1 MMATTHALAGLALA
15 AGVAAAAPEL
25 GTLPVVAA
33 GVGGIAPDLDILGAH
48 RRTLH
53 FPVTLPLATV
63 PAVALALAVPG
74 PETAA
79 LALGLAAAALH
90 SASDVAG
97 AGLEPRPWEGT
108 AKRAVYDHVRGRWFA
123 PRRWVRYDGA
133 PEDLLLAAVLAVPSL
148 VVFDGPVRTAVVA
161 ALVVSIAYAAV
172 RKRLFFVL
180 ERLFA
185 ALPEDLARFLPDH
198 AREE

>member
-15 AGVAAAAPEL
+15 AGVAAGAPEL

-33 GVGGIAPDLDILGAH
+33 ALGGVAPDLDIVGAH

-53 FPVTLPLATV
+53 FPVSLPLVTV
-63 PAVALALAVPG
+63 PAVGLALAVPR

-79 LALGLAAAALH
+79 LALFLAAAALH
-90 SASDVAG
+90 SASDVLG

-123 PRRWVRYDGA
+123 PRRWIRYDGA
-133 PEDLLLAAVLAVPSL
+133 PEDLLLAALLAIPSL
-148 VVFDGPVRTAVVA
+148 LVFDGPIRTAVVA
-161 ALVVSIAYAAV
+161 ALVVSTAYASV
-172 RKRLFFVL
+172 RKRLFYVL
-180 ERLFA
+180 ERLLA
-185 ALPEDLARFLPDH
+185 ALPEELSRFVPEH